1 MKGFTL
7 GSCRTTSIVPSSS
20 SPSSQLD
27 ILFVYF
33 NDASY

>member
-20 SPSSQLD
+20 SSSQLD